1 VSEEERSRGD
11 IRWPYCSPS
20 ASLASPVALVAQP
33 GPCFAFLAS
42 ERICHLKIPH
52 LPLTWRPLT
61 PSGRPLAPL
70 PLAPLC
76 LTGRAHCDTNGLADK
91 GPCET
96 EREGGREGGRELA
109 GLSRFAQGCGRHCCC
124 HCGGQRDTCWPSTS
138 NQRPARSSSMRR
150 DQDGDSA
157 RTRNQLLAAGTSRQ
171 NSSASNSGS
180 PSPNPNPDGVLA
192 LLIQRSSRGRQTTP
206 KTLGASHLAT
216 SSQTTSEHVAKT

>member
-1 VSEEERSRGD
+1 MSEEERSRGD

-96 EREGGREGGRELA
+96 EREGGREGAGWTESVCSGLRPPLLLPLRRPEGHMLA
-109 GLSRFAQGCGRHCCC
+109 QH
-124 HCGGQRDTCWPSTS
+124 QQP
-138 NQRPARSSSMRR
+138 
-150 DQDGDSA
+150 
-157 RTRNQLLAAGTSRQ
+157 
-171 NSSASNSGS
+171 
-180 PSPNPNPDGVLA
+180 
-192 LLIQRSSRGRQTTP
+192 
-206 KTLGASHLAT
+206 AT
-216 SSQTTSEHVAKT
+216 SALQFHAT